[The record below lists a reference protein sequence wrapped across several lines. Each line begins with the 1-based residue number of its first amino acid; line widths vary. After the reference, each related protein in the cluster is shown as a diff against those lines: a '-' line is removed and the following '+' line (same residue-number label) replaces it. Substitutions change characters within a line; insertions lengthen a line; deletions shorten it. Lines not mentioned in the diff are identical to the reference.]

1 MFAKIGTT
9 HGAGNGSTTF
19 NVPDLRGV
27 FIRGTGTSAS
37 IGGETYSGGA
47 LGAKQADATSKNGL
61 TLTDSGH
68 NHSNTSGGSF
78 VAGGTG
84 TSANVTSGGGTFVFS
99 TLNSS
104 TSNITLNAG
113 DSETRPANISL
124 TPCIW
129 TVSNPATMLVGS
141 VIADTNVKAEKGTG
155 ITTVDYGSFLS
166 TVTAGT
172 NAVSVTSPAN

>member
-1 MFAKIGTT
+1 MT
-9 HGAGNGSTTF
+9 
-19 NVPDLRGV
+19 DLRGV

-61 TLTDSGH
+61 TATSSQDWH
-68 NHSNTSGGSF
+68 NHTTTDAVSSLM
-78 VAGGTG
+78 
-84 TSANVTSGGGTFVFS
+84 VTSTFFSSGTNGAVFQGSNPRSYTGGAQPNVYT
-99 TLNSS
+99 T
-104 TSNITLNAG
+104 INAG

-141 VIADTNVKAEKGTG
+141 VTSNASGALRIESAFISCSSSSSAT
-155 ITTVDYGSFLS
+155 SLS
-166 TVTAGT
+166 SS
-172 NAVSVTSPAN
+172 NCIYILLKKYI